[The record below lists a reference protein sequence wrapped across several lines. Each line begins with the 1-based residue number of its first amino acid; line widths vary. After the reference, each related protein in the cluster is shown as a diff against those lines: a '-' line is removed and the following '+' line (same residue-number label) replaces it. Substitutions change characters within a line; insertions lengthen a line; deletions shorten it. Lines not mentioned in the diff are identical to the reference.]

1 MSLGCFARN
10 LWRKSL
16 IKYGLWPEILR
27 DLQNHG
33 TMDLQQVKAGFQ
45 LVVACFV
52 IRCGLV
58 ATLEIF
64 EGNL

>member
-1 MSLGCFARN
+1 MARN
-10 LWRKSL
+10 
-16 IKYGLWPEILR
+16 IT

>member
-1 MSLGCFARN
+1 MA
-10 LWRKSL
+10 
-16 IKYGLWPEILR
+16 YGQKCYGFTEP
-27 DLQNHG
+27 G

-58 ATLEIF
+58 ATQEIF
-64 EGNL
+64 GGNL

>member
-1 MSLGCFARN
+1 MLRKKSLEEIFDKIWPMARN
-10 LWRKSL
+10 
-16 IKYGLWPEILR
+16 IT